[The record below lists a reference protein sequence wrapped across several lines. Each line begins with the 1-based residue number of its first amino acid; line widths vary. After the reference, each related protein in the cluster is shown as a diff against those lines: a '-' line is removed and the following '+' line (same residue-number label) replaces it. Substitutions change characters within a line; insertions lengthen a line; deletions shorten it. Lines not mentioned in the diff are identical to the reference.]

1 MSAQRRGHPQQPGQ
15 NIEVV
20 KALIEEH
27 TAALAGPGGPPAAA
41 RVIRV
46 SPVPVGVDPVHPD
59 DPSQLA
65 RFNEVPQLLVAGFH
79 AQLEHSAKHR
89 LRVPLMGGD
98 QLEGVGLVG
107 RNRLLDHEVH
117 SGVEGGDAQIGVLVV
132 WSSHEDGLHR
142 A

>member
-1 MSAQRRGHPQQPGQ
+1 MSAQRRGHSQQPSEDV
-15 NIEVV
+15 EVV

-27 TAALAGPGGPPAAA
+27 TAALAGPSGPPAAA

-46 SPVPVGVDPVHPD
+46 GPVPVGVNPVHPD

-65 RFNEVPQLLVAGFH
+65 RFDEVPQLLVSGFD
-79 AQLEHSAKHR
+79 AQLEHSAEHR

-117 SGVEGGDAQIGVLVV
+117 AGVEGGDAQIGVLVV
-132 WSSHEDGLHR
+132 WSSHQDGLHR